1 MNSNCQS
8 PREKSP
14 SQSVCVLGLGLIGGS
29 LLRRLTACGYPAF
42 GWNRSTATVE
52 QAAADGMDV
61 SGDLPATLQRAARE
75 DALLVVAVPL
85 LPLLF
90 GPLTGLSFL
99 QEPSPTTSRRDIRMT
114 VSFLIETIW
123 F

>member
-1 MNSNCQS
+1 MTYGSDMNSNCQS

-85 LPLLF
+85 FAVPELLAQIAEYAR
-90 GPLTGLSFL
+90 SV
-99 QEPSPTTSRRDIRMT
+99 R
-114 VSFLIETIW
+114 
-123 F
+123 